1 MISEV
6 KFGVNCD
13 TQEIETFYCF
23 DFLIVHT
30 NCMCRAVILT
40 VANVH
45 SLIFFEVSSKKIV
58 MTSFGLQKNSVQ
70 EVF

>member
-1 MISEV
+1 MISEI

-13 TQEIETFYCF
+13 TQEIETFYCL

-30 NCMCRAVILT
+30 NCMCLAVIRT

-45 SLIFFEVSSKKIV
+45 SLIFF
-58 MTSFGLQKNSVQ
+58 
-70 EVF
+70 